1 METVEG
7 PSTGRRS
14 SFLVAVP
21 VLLTDAKPRKSA
33 AILGQEPLHHPR
45 GSLRAITLQ
54 KLALNNI
61 LTTQPQLPSL
71 LLLLC
76 TPHVDLRLSLRIGF
90 SAPHLINSQLI
101 SYLRPRA
108 SENECIAS
116 FRPCAEGY
124 CSQVMPLT
132 CAAFPIYQDVLD
144 QSTTR

>member
-21 VLLTDAKPRKSA
+21 RPFNRWKASEIGGNTRPGTSA
-33 AILGQEPLHHPR
+33 SPLGDLCGRSRYSSWPP
-45 GSLRAITLQ
+45 
-54 KLALNNI
+54 NNI
-61 LTTQPQLPSL
+61 LTTQLPSL

-76 TPHVDLRLSLRIGF
+76 TPHLDLRLSLRIDF

-132 CAAFPIYQDVLD
+132 YAAFPIYQSVLD
-144 QSTTR
+144 QSTAR